1 MIHVPNVIY
10 SLKNRN
16 LGDNVSQELLKKYSL
31 IKFETEI
38 KKMESRV
45 VPLQTVQD
53 ILADSRIF
61 TDSVKD

>member
-1 MIHVPNVIY
+1 MPNVIY

-31 IKFETEI
+31 VKFETEI

-61 TDSVKD
+61 IDSVKD

>member
-1 MIHVPNVIY
+1 MPNVIY

-38 KKMESRV
+38 EKMESRV

-61 TDSVKD
+61 IDSVKD

>member
-1 MIHVPNVIY
+1 MPNVIY

-38 KKMESRV
+38 EKMESRV

-53 ILADSRIF
+53 ILEDSRIF
-61 TDSVKD
+61 IDSVKD

>member
-38 KKMESRV
+38 EKMESRV

-53 ILADSRIF
+53 ILEDSRIF
-61 TDSVKD
+61 IDSVKD

>member
-1 MIHVPNVIY
+1 MPNVIY
-10 SLKNRN
+10 LLKNRN

-38 KKMESRV
+38 EKMESRV

-61 TDSVKD
+61 IDSVKD

>member
-1 MIHVPNVIY
+1 MPNVIY

>member
-1 MIHVPNVIY
+1 MPNVIY

-38 KKMESRV
+38 EKMESRV
-45 VPLQTVQD
+45 VPLKTVQD
-53 ILADSRIF
+53 ILEDSRIF
-61 TDSVKD
+61 IDSVKD

>member
-1 MIHVPNVIY
+1 MPNVIY

-38 KKMESRV
+38 EKMESRV
-45 VPLQTVQD
+45 VPLHTVQD

-61 TDSVKD
+61 IDSVKD